1 MDTTE
6 ELRAEIARLKHL
18 IDRDRTGLADALNAV
33 RRVARGYYWIALG
46 EWGSY
51 KWHERTGK
59 TLREEVKRCLDE
71 IDTIVTDALRE
82 SGRRADAAFRKE
94 KSQ

>member
-6 ELRAEIARLKHL
+6 ELRVEIVRLKNL

-51 KWHERTGK
+51 ELDERTGK
-59 TLREEVKRCLDE
+59 TLRKEVGMCLEEIERVA
-71 IDTIVTDALRE
+71 VDALRE
-82 SGRRADAAFRKE
+82 SGRRAGAAFRKV
-94 KSQ
+94 